1 MMIMKNINIITM
13 QASVELSHVQ
23 EDLLREKHSNELR
36 TKSFLSDIERRAS
49 KEEHSQRA
57 FAEKEKAYVSI
68 IRAFQG
74 QKSPEEIEH
83 LTGM

>member
-1 MMIMKNINIITM
+1 M
-13 QASVELSHVQ
+13 ELSHVQ

-36 TKSFLSDIERRAS
+36 TKSFLSAIERRAS
-49 KEEHSQRA
+49 KEEQSQRVS
-57 FAEKEKAYVSI
+57 AEKEKAYLNV